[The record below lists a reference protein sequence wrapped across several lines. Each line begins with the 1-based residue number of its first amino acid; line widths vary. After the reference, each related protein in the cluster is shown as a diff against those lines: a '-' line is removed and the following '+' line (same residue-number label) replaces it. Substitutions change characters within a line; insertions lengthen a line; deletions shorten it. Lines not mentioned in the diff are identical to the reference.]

1 MKILYGKNKKK
12 ILKIYI
18 KFLNYFEKRIKLG
31 NFGIA
36 INNKNIKMNKLK
48 VGVIGTGHLGRVHTM
63 LWMKNTNIE
72 FAGIYDAN
80 ENRAEEIAKE
90 FNCKVFKTMQET
102 IESCDAVTISAPT
115 VAHFEISKLFL
126 EQGKHCFIEKPI
138 TANYNEAV
146 ELIEISKKNGT
157 IIQVGHVERFNP
169 AIASLKD
176 MEINP
181 IFIEAHRLSPFRP
194 RAFDVSV
201 IHDLMIHDIDIV
213 LSLIK
218 SKVNKIDANGVA
230 VITHTPDICN
240 ARLTFENGSVA
251 NLTASRISA
260 NQMRKMR
267 IFQKDAYFSID
278 FAKPDVD
285 IFRLY
290 DEGTEPK
297 DYKPTTMLGSI
308 DAGLKNKNI
317 YFEKPIIPEI
327 NAIGEEQQ
335 AFVSAIND
343 KTNVRVTAEDAAEAL
358 RIAEEISNLI

>member
-1 MKILYGKNKKK
+1 MKK
-12 ILKIYI
+12 LKI
-18 KFLNYFEKRIKLG
+18 
-31 NFGIA
+31 
-36 INNKNIKMNKLK
+36 
-48 VGVIGTGHLGRVHTM
+48 GVIGTGHLGRVHTM
-63 LWMKNTNIE
+63 LWKKNENIE
-72 FAGIYDAN
+72 FAGIYESN
-80 ENRAEEIAKE
+80 SLRAEEISKE
-90 FNCKVFKTMQET
+90 FDCKAFSSLEEAIKE
-102 IESCDAVTISAPT
+102 CDAVTIAAPT
-115 VAHFEISKLFL
+115 VAHFELSKLFL

-146 ELIEISKKNGT
+146 ELIELSKKNGT

-169 AIASLKD
+169 AIAALKD
-176 MEINP
+176 IDINP
-181 IFIEAHRLSPFRP
+181 LFIEAHRLSQFRP

-213 LSLIK
+213 LSLMK
-218 SKVNKIDANGVA
+218 SKVKSIDANGVA

-240 ARLTFENGSVA
+240 ARLTFENGGVA

-317 YFEKPIIPEI
+317 YFEKPQIPEL
-327 NAIGEEQQ
+327 NAIGEEQN

-358 RIAEEISNLI
+358 RIAEEISKLI